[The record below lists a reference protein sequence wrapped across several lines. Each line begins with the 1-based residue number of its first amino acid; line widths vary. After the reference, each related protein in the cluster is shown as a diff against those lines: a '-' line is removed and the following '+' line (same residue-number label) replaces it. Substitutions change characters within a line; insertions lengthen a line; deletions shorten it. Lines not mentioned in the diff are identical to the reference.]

1 MAQDNRT
8 GSEDN
13 SQNVRATQNAADNR
27 DALAEEARRVAATAP
42 DSVNHPVDDTGRAS
56 TGANQGGTTGGASG
70 GASGNSGGTMHA
82 SEDASEAREHVR
94 EAAENRDAL
103 AEEARRV
110 QDSAPADIDRGPR

>member
-1 MAQDNRT
+1 MAQDNQT

-13 SQNVRATQNAADNR
+13 SQNVRAAQHAAENR
-27 DALAEEARRVAATAP
+27 DALAEEARRVQATAP
-42 DSVNHPVDDTGRAS
+42 DSVSRPVDAAGRTGTGGNRGS
-56 TGANQGGTTGGASG
+56 TGDASG
-70 GASGNSGGTMHA
+70 GNGTMHA

-110 QDSAPADIDRGPR
+110 QDSAPDDIDRGPR

>member
-13 SQNVRATQNAADNR
+13 SQNIRATQNAAENR

-42 DSVNHPVDDTGRAS
+42 DSVNRPVDDSGRAG
-56 TGANQGGTTGGASG
+56 TGADRSGTAGGASG
-70 GASGNSGGTMHA
+70 GDGGGTMHA
-82 SEDASEAREHVR
+82 SEDATEAREHVR

-110 QDSAPADIDRGPR
+110 QDSAPDDIDRGPR